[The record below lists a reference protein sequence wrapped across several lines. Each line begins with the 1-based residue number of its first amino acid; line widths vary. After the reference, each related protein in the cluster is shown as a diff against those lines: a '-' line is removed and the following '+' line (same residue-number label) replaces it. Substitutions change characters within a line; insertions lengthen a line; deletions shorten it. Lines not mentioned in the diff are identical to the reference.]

1 MTLQKENI
9 EFNDI
14 FVVILFKQ
22 SENEGGNIVL
32 NKK

>member
-22 SENEGGNIVL
+22 SEKEGGNIVL